1 MPALLFPLLAAWL
14 ALATLPAG
22 AAAQFTLKTPEGT
35 EIPVAA
41 AGDGARLLLWLPS
54 ESGITAGDREAAARL
69 AQRGFT
75 VWLPDLHGAHFL
87 APVPSAMDQL
97 PPAEV
102 AALIRRAAAERDA
115 VVLVAGER
123 GAILALEGAERFRA
137 TAPPEAAARLRG
149 AILLSPNFYRATPEP
164 GRDPEYVVAVS
175 RNRLPVAV
183 VQPAM
188 SPWYWYVD
196 ELKARLARNGA
207 PVFVFYLQ
215 GVRDRFHFRDD
226 ALATEHDMAARL
238 PAVIESAWKK
248 IEGQGQ

>member
-1 MPALLFPLLAAWL
+1 MPALSASLLAAWL
-14 ALATLPAG
+14 ALAALPA
-22 AAAQFTLKTPEGT
+22 AAEGRFALKAPGGS
-35 EIPVAA
+35 EIPVATV
-41 AGDGARLLLWLPS
+41 GDGVPLLLWLPS

-97 PPAEV
+97 PPADV
-102 AALIRRAAAERDA
+102 AALIRRATAERDA
-115 VVLVAGER
+115 VMLVAGER
-123 GAILALEGAERFRA
+123 GAVLALEGALRFRGEA
-137 TAPPEAAARLRG
+137 GAEAAARLRG

-164 GRDPEYVVAVS
+164 GHEPEYVAAAAA
-175 RNRLPVAV
+175 NPLPVAM

-207 PVFVFYLQ
+207 PVYVFYLQ
-215 GVRDRFHFRDD
+215 GVRDRFYFRDD
-226 ALATEHDMAARL
+226 ALAAEHDMAARL

-248 IEGQGQ
+248 IESKGK